1 MQQASLVAA
10 FKTLGCKLNQA
21 ETDAIADS
29 FKSSGAVIKGW
40 NQAADVYV
48 LNTCTVTGKAEQK
61 ARRELRLAQRQ
72 NPKALLLVT
81 GCYAELDPDALA
93 ALAPGAL
100 LVPGSKKSAMLKIAQ
115 GLIEAKLDGLELQE
129 EGRLLLQSALG
140 LKSDPFAF
148 FQNGQDFHSRP
159 QLKIQDGCDRSCT
172 YCRVC
177 LARGPSISLE
187 PEEVLRRAILLEE
200 KGIAELVLTGIN
212 LAQYRAAG
220 GMDFSALLMFL
231 LKNTG
236 KIAFRLSSW
245 EPEKLDGPFLE
256 AFSQPRIRPHLHLA
270 IQSGSNSIL
279 KAMGRPYSRDTVL
292 KAAEAARRHRHEP
305 FIAADMI
312 TGFPGETDADFADS
326 LELVRQIR
334 PAWLH
339 VFSFSPRPGT
349 KAFDMKP
356 VPERIAAER
365 AKILGQ
371 IAEQG
376 HKDFAAGRLGCITE
390 AVLEKRVK
398 DGSSAAAS
406 TATSAATSEEYLKLL
421 VKGLPQGKM
430 ASCRCRI
437 IGLPGG
443 IGSNRDQSRGFG
455 RFDAMAEY
463 IP

>member
-93 ALAPGAL
+93 ALVPGAL

-115 GLIEAKLDGLELQE
+115 GLAEAKLDGLDLQE

-148 FQNGQDFHSRP
+148 FQDSRGFHSRP
-159 QLKIQDGCDRSCT
+159 QLKIQDGCDRRCT

-212 LAQYRAAG
+212 LAQYRAG

-292 KAAEAARRHRHEP
+292 KAAEAARRYRHEP

-339 VFSFSPRPGT
+339 VFTFSPRPGT

-376 HKDFAAGRLGCITE
+376 LKDFAAGRLGSITE
-390 AVLEKRVK
+390 AVLEKRIK
-398 DGSSAAAS
+398 DGASGIAAS
-406 TATSAATSEEYLKLL
+406 ATSEEYLKLL

-437 IGLPGG
+437 IELPD
-443 IGSNRDQSRGFG
+443 STAADKGFG
-455 RFDAMAEY
+455 QSRFDALAEY